1 MTLEELKNKVNQEY
15 NIDISERNRRR
26 HYAYARKVYCKLAR
40 EMRFK
45 CEDIGNTIGLK
56 HDMAIYHKNTF
67 NVVTEDDKL
76 IYNKIIVDN
85 HLNIDIINIPK
96 PKEIVLPEPISY
108 KESLLL
114 KIQKNVMQWND
125 EQINNFIETRL
136 LPYTKLIESAKQP
149 EVKRCTG
156 AKLIRKHKNPFLSY

>member
-15 NIDISERNRRR
+15 GIDIVKRNRLR

-45 CEDIGNTIGLK
+45 YEDIGNTIGLK
-56 HDMAIYHKNTF
+56 HDSAIYHKNTF
-67 NVVTEDDKL
+67 NVVREDDIY

-96 PKEIVLPEPISY
+96 PKEIVLPEPTNY

-114 KIQKNVMQWND
+114 KIQKNVMAWNE

-136 LPYTKLIESAKQP
+136 VPYTKLIESAKQP
-149 EVKRCTG
+149 EVKRVAG
-156 AKLIRKHKNPFLSY
+156 AILKRTHKNPFLSY